1 MKWKILNNNTIRL
14 GVNVDHV
21 ATIRNARGESHP
33 DPVKAA
39 NLAKDSGADVITAH
53 IREDR
58 RHIREEDI
66 ERIIAEVDLP
76 LNLEMAAT
84 KEMVRIASKFAPIRV
99 CIVPE
104 KRKELTTEGG
114 LDLLNKFSDIKSH
127 IDALKS
133 SGIIVSLFIDPES
146 NQIEASKNIGAEII
160 ELHTGSYANAAQ
172 HLISSE
178 LNRLKS
184 ASQFASQLG
193 LEVHAGH
200 GLSYSNVENIARI
213 PEIKEINIGHFI
225 VGESIYVGIQDSVK
239 KMKLL
244 IDNAKG
250 SG

>member
-1 MKWKILNNNTIRL
+1 MIC
-14 GVNVDHV
+14 GVDEAGKGPVIGPLVVAAVSVD
-21 ATIRNARGESHP
+21 N
-33 DPVKAA
+33 
-39 NLAKDSGADVITAH
+39 AKD
-53 IREDR
+53 
-58 RHIREEDI
+58 I
-66 ERIIAEVDLP
+66 E
-76 LNLEMAAT
+76 NLGI
-84 KEMVRIASKFAPIRV
+84 KDSKLLT
-99 CIVPE
+99 PE